1 MMATGTDHIQGL
13 WADLLLPLNDDLSVN
28 TKKLYTHVQTLAAKG
43 VAGLVLFGR
52 MGEGWSFSASE
63 RAHVVH
69 ELIHQG
75 IAGQD
80 ILLNAGTANFSDT
93 VRLIQETQALGVKRF
108 MLMPPVMEPD
118 STDQGL
124 VDFFSQTLRQLGG
137 VNANFYLSSPI
148 SSNAG
153 DFNNRVI
160 SEVLG
165 KHPKLFR
172 GLIDQSPNASHTL
185 DWIRS
190 FSSQLSVYTS
200 HDMNAQVV
208 AGMGTHTCIS
218 AYANILTRLMFK
230 TINANNAQQKVAVSG
245 NKIDEDT
252 SRLNEFDQW
261 FAHLPRVPAL
271 KFLLSLHDHDP
282 DWMRVRPPLSP
293 LAADAQEK
301 LAKAFKKM
309 SLHPNVF

>member
-13 WADLLLPLNDDLSVN
+13 WADLLLPLNVDLSVN
-28 TKKLYTHVQTLAAKG
+28 TKKLYTHIQTLAAKG
-43 VAGLVLFGR
+43 VAGLLLFGR
-52 MGEGWSFSASE
+52 MGEGWTFSPGE
-63 RAHVVH
+63 RASVVQA
-69 ELIHQG
+69 LINQG
-75 IAGQD
+75 IAGED
-80 ILLNAGTANFSDT
+80 LLLNAGTSNLSDT
-93 VRLIQETQALGVKRF
+93 VHLIQQTQALGVKHF
-108 MLMPPVMEPD
+108 MLMPPVMEAD

-124 VDFFSQTLRQLGG
+124 VDFFSETLRQLAGL
-137 VNANFYLSSPI
+137 NASFYLSSPI
-148 SSNAG
+148 SANAG
-153 DFNNRVI
+153 DFNTRVI

-165 KHPKLFR
+165 KHPKLFK

-190 FSSQLSVYTS
+190 FSSQLRVYTS

-208 AGMGTHTCIS
+208 AGMGSHTCIS
-218 AYANILTRLMFK
+218 SYANILTRLMNK
-230 TINANNAQQKVAVSG
+230 TISAPSAQQKVAVSG

-261 FAHLPRVPAL
+261 LTHLPRVPAL

-282 DWMRVRPPLSP
+282 DWIRVRPPLSP
-293 LAADAQEK
+293 LANDAQEK
-301 LAKAFKKM
+301 LSKAFKKM